1 MQGALKENKKK
12 SGGGFLGWIERVG
25 NKMPH
30 PLALFTYIT
39 LIVVALSA
47 IASFLGFSATSPATG
62 KLIKV
67 MNLISAKGL
76 VLFMQEFVKN
86 FQNFPV
92 LGIVL
97 VMAVATGVCEKTG
110 FFSTAIKMSLSKV
123 KGNAVVFIIAFIGVF
138 ANQAGDAAFVLV
150 PTLAGAIFY
159 GLNRNP
165 LAGIFCG
172 FASVGGGF
180 ATAVIPGGW
189 DVTLTPI
196 TVSAAQ
202 TIQPAFDMTLLASYY
217 ALFVSAFIVATV
229 STIVT
234 VKFIE
239 PKLGKYTGKPEG
251 IDDNQGFEV
260 TKEQAK
266 AAKLAGFT
274 VLAYVA
280 LLIALCIPA
289 NSFLRSPE
297 GSLIFGAPLM
307 SCLQFFIVILFF
319 LPGIVYGM
327 RVGKIKTV
335 KDLNDILCQS
345 MAAMAPFIV
354 LAIVIGQF
362 LTLFSVSNLAQVLAI
377 KGGALLNSLPL
388 QPQVIILLFLVLVA
402 FINIFVISG
411 STKWMIFGPVF
422 VPMLMQLNIHPAFTQ
437 FVYRLGDSVTNHLS
451 PLNAFFIILLAT
463 VQKYDKNAG
472 MGTIFS
478 AMIPYTIGYFVVL
491 AVLVVVWMTIGIPVG
506 IGGQVWL

>member
-1 MQGALKENKKK
+1 MQSALKEDKKK

-47 IASFLGFSATSPATG
+47 IASFLGFSAISPSTG
-62 KLIKV
+62 KLIEV

-76 VLFMQEFVKN
+76 ILFMQEFVKN

-92 LGIVL
+92 LGVVL

-150 PTLAGAIFY
+150 PTLAGA
-159 GLNRNP
+159 
-165 LAGIFCG
+165 IFCG

-251 IDDNQGFEV
+251 MDDNQGFEV

-280 LLIALCIPA
+280 LLVALCIPA

-327 RVGKIKTV
+327 KVGKIKTV

-345 MAAMAPFIV
+345 MATMAPFIV

-388 QPQVIILLFLVLVA
+388 PPQVIILLFLVLVA

>member
-1 MQGALKENKKK
+1 MQDTLKKDKK

-39 LIVVALSA
+39 LIVVVLSA
-47 IASFLGFSATSPATG
+47 IASFFDFSAVNPSTG
-62 KLIKV
+62 EPIVV
-67 MNLISAKGL
+67 MNLISTEGL
-76 VLFMQEFVKN
+76 VLFMKEFVKN
-86 FQNFPV
+86 FQSFPV
-92 LGIVL
+92 LGVVL
-97 VMAVATGVCEKTG
+97 IMAVATGVCEKTG
-110 FFSTAIKMSLSKV
+110 FFSTAIKMSLSNV

-138 ANQAGDAAFVLV
+138 ANQAGDAAFVLI

-159 GLNRNP
+159 GLGRNP

-172 FASVGGGF
+172 YASVGGGF
-180 ATAVIPGGW
+180 ATSIIPGGW

-196 TVSAAQ
+196 TVAAAQ
-202 TIQPAFDMTLLASYY
+202 TIQPEFDMTLLASYY
-217 ALFVSAFIVATV
+217 ALFISAFIVATI

-239 PKLGKYTGKPEG
+239 PKLGEYKGKPE
-251 IDDNQGFEV
+251 DLEDAQGFEV

-266 AAKLAGFT
+266 AAKSAGIA
-274 VLAYVA
+274 VLAYIAVLVA
-280 LLIALCIPA
+280 VCIPS

-307 SCLQFFIVILFF
+307 SCLQFFIVLLFF
-319 LPGIVYGM
+319 IPGVVYGIK
-327 RVGKIKTV
+327 VGKIKSV
-335 KDLNDILCQS
+335 KDLNDILCAS
-345 MAAMAPFIV
+345 MATMTPFIV

-362 LTLFSVSNLAQVLAI
+362 LALFSVSNLAQVLAV
-377 KGGALLNSLPL
+377 KGGELLNSLPL
-388 QPQVIILLFLVLVA
+388 PPQVIILLFLVLVA
-402 FINIFVISG
+402 FINIFIMSG

-422 VPMLMQLNIHPAFTQ
+422 IPMLMQLNIHPAFTQ
-437 FVYRLGDSVTNHLS
+437 FVYRLGDSVTNHLT

-463 VQKYDKNAG
+463 IQKYDKKAG

-478 AMIPYTIGYFVVL
+478 AMIPYTIGYFSVL
-491 AVLVVVWMTIGIPVG
+491 AVLVVIWMTLGIPVG
-506 IGGQVWL
+506 IGGPVWL